1 MKKYQNL
8 NNLTMEEVIN
18 VVDDLA
24 ESLGVTDEDAI
35 HEGYVVAI
43 ESVNCSYHVVY
54 GRVKLTILKYFD
66 EYEKFYTVQQ
76 TKIDDCYE
84 PYEGVIDRI
93 YCDEIFNYMDAKR
106 ADIVKLHFGFYGA
119 NYTCEEI
126 AKMCKLTRARVRNIC
141 NEEIKHIQRLNIS
154 RYI

>member
-24 ESLGVTDEDAI
+24 KSLGITDEDAI

-43 ESVNCSYHVVY
+43 ESVNCSYYVVY

-66 EYEKFYTVQQ
+66 EYEKFYKLQQ
-76 TKIDDCYE
+76 IKIDECCE
-84 PYEGVIDRI
+84 PYEGAIDRI
-93 YCDEIFNYMDAKR
+93 YCDEIFNYMDRQKV
-106 ADIVKLHFGFYGA
+106 DILKLYFGFYGTD
-119 NYTCEEI
+119 YTCKEI
-126 AKMCKLTRARVRNIC
+126 GKMYNLSTARISKIC
-141 NEEIKHIQRLNIS
+141 YEEIKRIQRLNILK
-154 RYI
+154 Y